1 MCYTPCY
8 TFRYSL
14 FNSWNSKHLTGFLSV
29 FKHVHAK
36 TSCINIALAHKLKLW
51 TSARVWD
58 SEILLLEIR
67 SVWMS
72 WSKCQADLQKGGG
85 SGQRK
90 WREEAQDGQ
99 KKDTRGERGR
109 LKQFEDRQKVVK
121 TGKDGKREERVRF
134 PCESS
139 VFSAVTWAE
148 TLVKLSGPSF
158 LLLYTHFWN
167 ERS

>member
-1 MCYTPCY
+1 M
-8 TFRYSL
+8 
-14 FNSWNSKHLTGFLSV
+14 
-29 FKHVHAK
+29 
-36 TSCINIALAHKLKLW
+36 
-51 TSARVWD
+51 
-58 SEILLLEIR
+58 
-67 SVWMS
+67 
-72 WSKCQADLQKGGG
+72 KCQADLQKGGG

-90 WREEAQDGQ
+90 CREEAQDGQ

-109 LKQFEDRQKVVK
+109 LTQFEDRQKVVK
-121 TGKDGKREERVRF
+121 TGKDGKREERVRI
-134 PCESS
+134 PRESS